1 MAASRRLWPILA
13 AACLGLAVAIS
24 SWFAVSAWEERLAKA
39 QFNDV
44 AGDYASALQN
54 GLDEDLGKLVAMR
67 AFYDSSVVVDP
78 DEFDLF
84 TSRILE
90 GHDSKLRVIWC
101 PRVSRD
107 ERAEFERKQSEK
119 GLVDYSIKTW
129 AMTGPSSPSPER
141 DEYFPVLYSTTASKM
156 TATLGMDLNS
166 EPVRSQAIQRAR
178 DGNVMATA
186 QNVLLRNPIG
196 GDRCGFFVV
205 VPVYRPGLPLDSAEE
220 RRRNTLGIIVG
231 AFQTGAVLDAI
242 LAKTTLPQNV
252 ALYLYP
258 THADADSSPVYARGA
273 TGRGEP
279 FEPKSE
285 AALAGLPYW
294 SSTLKA
300 GDANWNL
307 VVVPMKGGL
316 LTFYRA
322 WLVLAA
328 VILVFGAVLA
338 YMWSSVRYAL
348 GLEMANSRILE
359 LAQTDLLTNL
369 ANRRAFIKRLTMAFT
384 ASLRGAPPFAGGGRS
399 DHSQRAGGEDRQRA
413 RRALQHQRPQ
423 SSHHLEHRH
432 RPLFPGGGRA
442 RGDDD
447 AGRPRALRGQG

>member
-1 MAASRRLWPILA
+1 VAASRRLWPILA

-220 RRRNTLGIIVG
+220 RRRNILGIIVG
-231 AFQTGAVLDAI
+231 AFQTGAVLD
-242 LAKTTLPQNV
+242 P
-252 ALYLYP
+252 
-258 THADADSSPVYARGA
+258 SSPRRRYRRTSPSISTRHTPTPIHRRSTRAERQ
-273 TGRGEP
+273 
-279 FEPKSE
+279 
-285 AALAGLPYW
+285 AAASRSSRSRKQRLPGC
-294 SSTLKA
+294 LI
-300 GDANWNL
+300 G
-307 VVVPMKGGL
+307 
-316 LTFYRA
+316 
-322 WLVLAA
+322 
-328 VILVFGAVLA
+328 
-338 YMWSSVRYAL
+338 
-348 GLEMANSRILE
+348 
-359 LAQTDLLTNL
+359 
-369 ANRRAFIKRLTMAFT
+369 
-384 ASLRGAPPFAGGGRS
+384 
-399 DHSQRAGGEDRQRA
+399 RQRS
-413 RRALQHQRPQ
+413 RPAMPTGTL
-423 SSHHLEHRH
+423 SWCR
-432 RPLFPGGGRA
+432 
-442 RGDDD
+442 
-447 AGRPRALRGQG
+447 